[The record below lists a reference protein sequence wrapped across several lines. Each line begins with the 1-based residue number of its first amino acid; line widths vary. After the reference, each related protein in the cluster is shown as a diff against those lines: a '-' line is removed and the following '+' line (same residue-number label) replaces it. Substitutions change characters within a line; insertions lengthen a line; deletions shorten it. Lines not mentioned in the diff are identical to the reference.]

1 MRQRR
6 SKKGRWYVSY
16 AWADEGNPKLEEK
29 VDAFCLTA
37 AGLGVEIF
45 RDKMTLTH
53 GELISD
59 FTRLIGE
66 ADRVFIFLSEKYLHS
81 EYCMIE
87 LFEMWR
93 NNRQNKRQ
101 FLSHV
106 RFFFVDN
113 ARISTVTDRLK
124 HTKFWAIK
132 RDEVGQAIDEIG
144 WRIAGEEAL
153 KTYWLIDKFV
163 GDVSNVLSL
172 FSDVIN
178 PRALGD
184 FGDGKLL
191 EYALGDLRR
200 EPQVTKAQLDREPL
214 QSINLAPG
222 AMPTI

>member
-45 RDKMTLTH
+45 RDKTTLTR
-53 GELISD
+53 GDSISD
-59 FTRLIGE
+59 FMRQIGE
-66 ADRVFIFLSEKYLHS
+66 GDRVFIFISEKYLHS

-93 NNRQNKRQ
+93 NNRQNKRE
-101 FLSHV
+101 FLTRV

-124 HTKFWAIK
+124 HTKFWSIK

-153 KTYWLIDKFV
+153 KAYWLIDKFV

-172 FSDVIN
+172 FADGVN
-178 PRALGD
+178 PRTLGD
-184 FGDGKLL
+184 FAEGELL
-191 EYALGDLRR
+191 KYALGDVRV
-200 EPQVTKAQLDREPL
+200 EPLAMKAQVDREPL
-214 QSINLAPG
+214 QSINLESG
-222 AMPTI
+222 ALPTI